1 MPRHGLGYK
10 GRIAIIEM
18 MPIDP
23 DIERLMTSPTKTT
36 SQDLEAKAAA
46 NGMVT
51 LLEDGLHKVLEG
63 ITTVKEIES
72 LAEA

>member
-1 MPRHGLGYK
+1 K

-23 DIERLMTSPTKTT
+23 DIERLMTSSAKVTA
-36 SQDLEAKAAA
+36 QDIENKAVA

-51 LLEDGLHKVLEG
+51 LLEDGVHKVLEG
-63 ITTVKEIES
+63 ITTVQEIAS
-72 LAEA
+72 LTSG